1 MARTI
6 AVNYRTQQHL
16 AAAVR
21 GVDTATWVLAG
32 LSAIG
37 APVVRVFDQATSR
50 LAAWKV
56 ARKQRRDDE
65 RLWNLALQDA
75 RIMADLSRA
84 MSREAVRNARYY

>member
-6 AVNYRTQQHL
+6 TANYRSQQEL
-16 AAAVR
+16 AAAAR
-21 GVDTATWVLAG
+21 AVDTATWVLAG
-32 LSAIG
+32 LAAIG
-37 APVVRVFDQATSR
+37 APVVRLAEKAGAR
-50 LAAWKV
+50 LAAWKA

-65 RLWNLALQDA
+65 RLWNLALHDA

>member
-1 MARTI
+1 MATI
-6 AVNYRTQQHL
+6 AVNNRNQQEL

-21 GVDTATWVLAG
+21 AVDTASWILAG
-32 LSAIG
+32 LAALG
-37 APVVRVFDQATSR
+37 APVVRLGEKLGTR
-50 LAAWKV
+50 LAAWKA

-84 MSREAVRNARYY
+84 MSRDAVRNARYY

>member
-1 MARTI
+1 MAKTI
-6 AVNYRTQQHL
+6 AVNYRNQQEL

-32 LSAIG
+32 LAAIG
-37 APVVRVFDQATSR
+37 RPVVRLADKAGAR
-50 LAAWKV
+50 LAAWKE

>member
-6 AVNYRTQQHL
+6 AANYRNQQEL
-16 AAAVR
+16 AAAQR
-21 GVDTATWVLAG
+21 GVDTASWVLAG
-32 LSAIG
+32 LAAIG
-37 APVVRVFDQATSR
+37 APVVRFGEKIGAR
-50 LAAWKV
+50 LAAAQA

-84 MSREAVRNARYY
+84 MSRDAVRNARY

>member
-1 MARTI
+1 MATI
-6 AVNYRTQQHL
+6 AVNNRNQQEL

-21 GVDTATWVLAG
+21 AVDTATWVLAG
-32 LSAIG
+32 LAAIG
-37 APVVRVFDQATSR
+37 APVVRLAEKAGAR
-50 LAAWKV
+50 LAGWKA

-84 MSREAVRNARYY
+84 MSRDAVRNARFH